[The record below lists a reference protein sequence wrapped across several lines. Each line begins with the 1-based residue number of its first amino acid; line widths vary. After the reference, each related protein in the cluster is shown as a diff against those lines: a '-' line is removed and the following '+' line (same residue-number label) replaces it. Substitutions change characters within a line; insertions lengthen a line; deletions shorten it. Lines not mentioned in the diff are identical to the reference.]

1 VQAFTITVDL
11 FDMPKIPIS
20 YNGALPDTRVAEQ
33 AEKPGAGIR
42 PPENIHRT
50 TRGNGA
56 LMRKPH
62 QSNEGF
68 RLRMSLPWLAA
79 VATVLAVWAWSPA
92 GAQETPL
99 RGDEKYV
106 VKPGDTLSV
115 SVWKEEDLQLEV
127 LIRPDGGF
135 SFPLAGD
142 VLAAGRTVNE
152 IAEVLSERLE
162 RYIPDTVV
170 TVAVTAINGNKIYV
184 IGQVNN
190 PGAFV
195 MNPRVDVMQA
205 LSMAGGTTA
214 FAELNDIIILRR
226 TAQGQTA
233 LKFRYGDVE
242 RGRNLEQN
250 IMLESGDVV
259 VVR

>member
-1 VQAFTITVDL
+1 MASINLRFRP
-11 FDMPKIPIS
+11 F
-20 YNGALPDTRVAEQ
+20 ALLTAI
-33 AEKPGAGIR
+33 A
-42 PPENIHRT
+42 
-50 TRGNGA
+50 
-56 LMRKPH
+56 
-62 QSNEGF
+62 
-68 RLRMSLPWLAA
+68 LAA
-79 VATVLAVWAWSPA
+79 ASTLFCGEYAA
-92 GAQETPL
+92 AQGSAPSDDQYL
-99 RGDEKYV
+99 
-106 VKPGDTLSV
+106 VKAGDTLLI

-142 VLAAGRTVNE
+142 VSAAGKTVDT
-152 IAEVLSERLE
+152 IAKELSGRLE

-195 MNPRVDVMQA
+195 MNPRIDVMQA
-205 LSMAGGTTA
+205 LSMAGGATA
-214 FAELNDIIILRR
+214 FAALNDIIILRR
-226 TAQGQTA
+226 SALGQTA

-242 RGRNLEQN
+242 RGRNLNQN

-259 VVR
+259 VVP

>member
-1 VQAFTITVDL
+1 MKCSNMKHRAMQFFATLALFTTL
-11 FDMPKIPIS
+11 C
-20 YNGALPDTRVAEQ
+20 VA
-33 AEKPGAGIR
+33 
-42 PPENIHRT
+42 
-50 TRGNGA
+50 GNG
-56 LMRKPH
+56 
-62 QSNEGF
+62 
-68 RLRMSLPWLAA
+68 LAA
-79 VATVLAVWAWSPA
+79 
-92 GAQETPL
+92 AQGGPSD
-99 RGDEKYV
+99 DEYL
-106 VKPGDTLSV
+106 VKAGDTLLI

-142 VLAAGRTVNE
+142 VSAAGKTVNS
-152 IAEVLSERLE
+152 IAQELSGRLE

-214 FAELNDIIILRR
+214 FAALNDIVILRR
-226 TAQGQTA
+226 ANRSQIA
-233 LKFRYGDVE
+233 LKFRYSDVA

-259 VVR
+259 VVP